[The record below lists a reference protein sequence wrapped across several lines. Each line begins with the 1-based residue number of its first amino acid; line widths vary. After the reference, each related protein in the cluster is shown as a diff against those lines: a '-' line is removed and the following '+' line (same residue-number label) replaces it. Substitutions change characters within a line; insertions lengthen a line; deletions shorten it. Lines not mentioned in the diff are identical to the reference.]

1 MNTSFL
7 SRLLNRAT
15 TEFHRRRYHTA
26 AKAVF
31 GTPPIRPG
39 TANFTLLSMVQKR
52 DVASYLVAVKS
63 FVHYLN
69 PNRIVVVCDPSM
81 DAQDKSTLQQH
92 IPHIELRDATEF
104 THPDIPRGGCWERLF
119 AITGYAA
126 DNYVVQLDA
135 DTISYGHLA
144 AVKEAIE
151 GGRGFV
157 IGEEPAQHI
166 HTLHETAARVS
177 LPSVTPGG
185 KNPHIQICAEAVMDC
200 VGLAPDKKYVRGCA
214 GFTGFLPNP
223 EMQTEF
229 FEFSAAM
236 SKHFG
241 ERWKEWGTEQITSN
255 FLVANC
261 KNQTLIL
268 PYPDYGTPDVEN
280 DKTVFLHFIGSM
292 RFINGRYRQLTI
304 DVIKKLKIPN
314 ATSSRT

>member
-7 SRLLNRAT
+7 SRLANRAT
-15 TEFHRRRYHTA
+15 TEFHRRRYHVAATA
-26 AKAVF
+26 VLD
-31 GTPPIRPG
+31 TPPIRPG

-69 PNRIVVVCDPSM
+69 PSRIVVICDPSM

-92 IPHIELRDATEF
+92 IPHIELRDASEF
-104 THPDIPRGGCWERLF
+104 THPDIPRGGCWERLL
-119 AITGYAA
+119 AITSYVA
-126 DNYVVQLDA
+126 DHYVVQLDA
-135 DTISYGHLA
+135 DTISYGPLA
-144 AVKEAIE
+144 VVQSAIE
-151 GGRGFV
+151 GSRGFV

-166 HTLHETAARVS
+166 YTLRETAARVS
-177 LPSVTPGG
+177 LPTVLPGG
-185 KNPHIQICAEAVMDC
+185 KAPHIQISAEAVMDC

-214 GFTGFLPNP
+214 GFTGFPPNP
-223 EMQTEF
+223 GMQNEF

-261 KNQTLIL
+261 EGQTVVL
-268 PYPDYGTPDVEN
+268 PYPDYGTPDVES

-292 RFINGRYRQLTI
+292 RFTNGRYKQLTKK
-304 DVIKKLKIPN
+304 VIQKL
-314 ATSSRT
+314 ATS